1 MPIIQYTAQLDFTDN
16 GTFETGWRIKQGDFG
31 DCEIIFRVVNNGV
44 DMYDAEITPEI
55 VFRRADGASIIST
68 MTPNDGTYKYTF
80 VGNELAVPGPTL
92 VDVKYTDSEGRISTA
107 SCRFTV
113 VEDTIGYDP
122 SGASTYNNP
131 VSVLIREAVGA
142 AEESIDSAKRAEGYA
157 VGTQGG
163 QPVGRTSEYYHNNS
177 KFYRDEASAL
187 ADAFTSK
194 AVETETGSFKSLTG
208 GKLESCVVNFVP
220 VQSGSGDPSP
230 SNVRPITG
238 HSSIDVDFY
247 GKNFYDGSD
256 VEKTASDLYVEVT
269 LTHPIPGGSIY
280 YLSAIA
286 ENELLTISQLLIR
299 GYDSNGVKQVETS
312 LPNGRG
318 GRTSCPFWPFGSNDI
333 VKLRFYGSNYSTT
346 STNEVTFKDICIEKS
361 GYEDYV
367 YEPFVSKSENY
378 GLGGTYYSGQV
389 NLATGE
395 MTVDEKIVVFDGS
408 NDENIGYLTNPLRF
422 NIEMPSD
429 SILSGTGSD
438 VQTKHFGLSSNEFA
452 EITDEEGRNGSIG
465 FHLRVNNTHNM
476 LLCLGASSTITDV
489 ASLRTWLS
497 SNNLQVCYPL
507 ATPQTIQLTPQQI
520 DTLVG
525 MNNIVIPDAG
535 QSLDSVIYRGV
546 FAWDDV
552 TDVVDAVDAKNADVS
567 AIGTDESG
575 RTTASRYYV
584 YSERFYKDGK
594 FCRVTS
600 TSGVAQGATWTLGTN
615 YEESYIATDLR
626 NAIAQVLPATG
637 ITFGINK
644 VTRKGYTVQVLL
656 RLTTPSSTS
665 GTTTLGSVPYLPANA
680 DFAFLQYM
688 HQNAPYTPLGNV
700 FIRQLSGEVVLPQD
714 APTNTGIFVF
724 GTYICQ

>member
-16 GTFETGWRIKQGDFG
+16 GTFETGWRIKQGDYG
-31 DCEIIFRVVNNGV
+31 ESEIILRVVNNGV
-44 DMYDAEITPEI
+44 DMYDADITPEI
-55 VFRRADGASIIST
+55 VFRRADGSSVIST

-80 VGNELAVPGPTL
+80 VGNEIAVPGPTL
-92 VDVKYTDSEGRISTA
+92 VDVKYTDSESRISTA

-113 VEDTIGYDP
+113 IEDTIGYDP
-122 SGASTYNNP
+122 TGAHTYDNP
-131 VSVLIREAVGA
+131 VSELVETATAAAETSINSAFKAEGFAVG
-142 AEESIDSAKRAEGYA
+142 E
-157 VGTQGG
+157 QGG

-256 VEKTASDLYVEVT
+256 VVKTESDPYVEVT
-269 LTHPIPGGSIY
+269 LTHPIPSGAIY

-286 ENELLTISQLLIR
+286 ENELTTVSQLLIE
-299 GYDSNGVKQVETS
+299 GYDSNGVRRASES

-318 GRTSCPFWPFGSNDI
+318 GRTSCPFMPFGSNDI
-333 VKLRFYGSNYSTT
+333 VKLRFYGSDYSITT
-346 STNEVTFKDICIEKS
+346 PNEVTFKDICIEKN
-361 GYEDYV
+361 GYQDYV

-395 MTVDEKIVVFDGS
+395 MTVDEVGVDISTLDFS
-408 NDENIGYLTNPLRF
+408 E
-422 NIEMPSD
+422 
-429 SILSGTGSD
+429 
-438 VQTKHFGLSSNEFA
+438 
-452 EITDEEGRNGSIG
+452 
-465 FHLRVNNTHNM
+465 
-476 LLCLGASSTITDV
+476 ASS
-489 ASLRTWLS
+489 ASSHIFRTNDLRTIIKTPQTGDDIPDAIASIYEKSTW
-497 SNNLQVCYPL
+497 NNISGSTDGKFSIAPNTDAYKGRLVFVDHRYSTVSDFVTGVTGQTVCYKL
-507 ATPQTIQLTPQQI
+507 ATPITVQLTPQQI

-552 TDVVDAVDAKNADVS
+552 EDAFANKVENKDYLKSANIWNGQWETGQYDQSTGQKINPTGVTTKRSVDYIAVKPNTKYYLKTNNVAVRFFNYKSDYTYKN
-567 AIGTDESG
+567 T
-575 RTTASRYYV
+575 
-584 YSERFYKDGK
+584 F
-594 FCRVTS
+594 
-600 TSGVAQGATWTLGTN
+600 TSGSDTEFTTGNDVCYLTFQCDASMQYVSI
-615 YEESYIATDLR
+615 YES
-626 NAIAQVLPATG
+626 NSK
-637 ITFGINK
+637 INGQNIPY
-644 VTRKGYTVQVLL
+644 V
-656 RLTTPSSTS
+656 PSNIE
-665 GTTTLGSVPYLPANA
+665 LYNMILA
-680 DFAFLQYM
+680 LQ
-688 HQNAPYTPLGNV
+688 
-700 FIRQLSGEVVLPQD
+700 
-714 APTNTGIFVF
+714 
-724 GTYICQ
+724 

>member
-1 MPIIQYTAQLDFTDN
+1 MAAIQYTAQLDFTDN

-44 DMYDAEITPEI
+44 NMYDAEIIPTI
-55 VFRRADGASIIST
+55 AFRRADGASVIST

-80 VGNELAVPGPTL
+80 VGNELAIPGPTL

-122 SGASTYNNP
+122 SGASTYDNP
-131 VSVLIREAVGA
+131 VSELVEQATEAAETAIDSSFKAEGFAVG
-142 AEESIDSAKRAEGYA
+142 E
-157 VGTQGG
+157 QGG
-163 QPVGRTSEYYHNNS
+163 VPVGRTSEYYHNNS

-256 VEKTASDLYVEVT
+256 VEKTASDPYVEVT

-286 ENELLTISQLLIR
+286 ENELTTISQFLIQ
-299 GYDSNGVKQVETS
+299 GYDSNGVRRESTN

-318 GRTSCPFWPFGSNDI
+318 GRTSCPFMPFGSDDI

-378 GLGGTYYSGQV
+378 GLGGTYYGGSLDVVSGV
-389 NLATGE
+389 GSDT
-395 MTVDEKIVVFDGS
+395 DEKAGLYSGYSYSTTYGYFYKFVSTNYDAVTACEIFKPSTEADVVNHTEPNIIAFQS
-408 NDENIGYLTNPLRF
+408 NGNLIIYAPDY
-422 NIEMPSD
+422 
-429 SILSGTGSD
+429 GSD
-438 VQTKHFGLSSNEFA
+438 TTSFNNDVSAYYYTRHRKTANALSA
-452 EITDEEGRNGSIG
+452 
-465 FHLRVNNTHNM
+465 
-476 LLCLGASSTITDV
+476 
-489 ASLRTWLS
+489 
-497 SNNLQVCYPL
+497 
-507 ATPQTIQLTPQQI
+507 TPQQI

-535 QSLDSVIYRGV
+535 QSLESVIYRGV
-546 FAWDDV
+546 FAWSDV
-552 TDVVDAVDAKNADVS
+552 EDAVDDRLRVIETSFTKNPSNTWLTVSNDSVIRSGNHVSVQINFSIADMPTVS
-567 AIGTDESG
+567 GS
-575 RTTASRYYV
+575 V
-584 YSERFYKDGK
+584 
-594 FCRVTS
+594 
-600 TSGVAQGATWTLGTN
+600 TLGTVP
-615 YEESYIATDLR
+615 YAMKGGYK
-626 NAIAQVLPATG
+626 
-637 ITFGINK
+637 FGRINDGSSPFASRSEG
-644 VTRKGYTVQVLL
+644 VFV
-656 RLTTPSSTS
+656 SSTNKN
-665 GTTTLGSVPYLPANA
+665 LNLCAQLPNGSYFLAIDYITA
-680 DFAFLQYM
+680 D
-688 HQNAPYTPLGNV
+688 P
-700 FIRQLSGEVVLPQD
+700 I
-714 APTNTGIFVF
+714 
-724 GTYICQ
+724 